1 MIFMPIYWI
10 DNDRYV
16 LPHDGDMKKW
26 YRLSWKLVGLR
37 KMLFL
42 CFKVDTAKACRN
54 VSFRVPAR
62 LMWGWWEI
70 LWRLAHDVWQAHVSS
85 LPCAMVKHGE
95 TDRTWSQTGSSA
107 KDDVFFDQ
115 ASLSKSM
122 KRLQSSKAK
131 LFFEHQELGSIDD
144 KHIKKS

>member
-10 DNDRYV
+10 DNDRYFFS
-16 LPHDGDMKKW
+16 HGDMKKW

-42 CFKVDTAKACRN
+42 CFKVDTAKACWCVFQGACTAHLRMM
-54 VSFRVPAR
+54 RDP
-62 LMWGWWEI
+62 
-70 LWRLAHDVWQAHVSS
+70 LALGAWCLASACIQ
-85 LPCAMVKHGE
+85 PTMCHGE
-95 TDRTWSQTGSSA
+95 TWWNRQ
-107 KDDVFFDQ
+107 DVIPNWELSEGWCFFDQ

-131 LFFEHQELGSIDD
+131 LFFEHQELGSIND